1 MRAALVRVAATAA
14 ALGIALSAA
23 PFEAAAGGTRLWE
36 IAGQEELE
44 KGSAVRTS
52 ISSRGEISLGLAAT
66 RLDLEDVGMVW
77 SCLRGEDGSIFL
89 GTGYDG
95 RIFRVRGEKVEE
107 IATTGQL
114 VITALAVDSGGD
126 LYAASLPDPAI
137 WKIPDASGIEGE
149 PVEADKWAELPEP
162 VEHVWALEL
171 DDEGRTLFAAT
182 GPEGQLW
189 AVGRDAKPAL
199 HLDTDEDHILSLARG
214 PGGALLA
221 GTSPEALLLEVDAPG
236 RYRMLIDFDET
247 EVKAIAVH
255 DGAVIAAVNK
265 FKRAPAIPTKKSS
278 AAKKK
283 ARKAREVGDGALWR
297 ILPDGRQE
305 KLWERDDGHVVALA
319 VDDGGRAFLGLGAE
333 GKIVSVSPDRISRAE
348 LDLDERQ
355 VMALVAERD
364 LLFAGTGDAGSAYE
378 VERARKAD
386 AFYLSPPLDAGTTAR
401 WGRCGWYG
409 RGRLL
414 VESRSGN
421 TAVPDEGWSTW
432 SAPLKRGAEIP
443 SDAARYLQL
452 RVSWKRDAG
461 AVLESAEVAY
471 RPLNRR
477 AVITEL
483 DPDSPFHGKGKP
495 GKSKKKSDEN
505 GVEVSKRTIEA
516 RPSRGNDGELDLSW
530 KVDNPDGDT
539 LRYQLWY
546 RAVGEDLWRPIT
558 GENELLTR
566 SRYDWETETVPEGRY
581 QIRLTADDSPSN
593 DPGEVLS
600 DELISVPVLVDNHQP
615 RVERLRR
622 RGDRLL
628 GVAADGFS
636 AISALEMSLDGG
648 PWLPIFC
655 KDGIFDET
663 EEEFE
668 IELPAGLAPGPHAVA
683 VRAYDRAGN
692 AGTAEIHIEVDT
704 RR

>member
-1 MRAALVRVAATAA
+1 MRAALLRVAAVAA
-14 ALGIALSAA
+14 ALGIALTAV
-23 PFEAAAGGTRLWE
+23 PFVAAAGGTRLWE

-44 KGSAVRTS
+44 KGSAVRTA
-52 ISSRGEISLGLAAT
+52 ISSSGEVSLGLAAT
-66 RLDLEDVGMVW
+66 RLDLEGVGMVW
-77 SCLRGEDGSIFL
+77 SCLRGEDGSIFI

-114 VITALAVDSGGD
+114 VITALALDSQGD
-126 LYAASLPDPAI
+126 LYAAALPDPAI
-137 WKIPDASGIEGE
+137 WKIPGAAGIEGE
-149 PVEADKWAELPEP
+149 PIEAEKWAELPEP

-189 AVGRDAKPAL
+189 AVGRDAVPAL
-199 HLDTDEDHILSLARG
+199 HLETGEDHILSAARG
-214 PGGALLA
+214 PDGALLV
-221 GTSPEALLLEVDAPG
+221 GTSPEALLLEVTGPG
-236 RYRMLIDFDET
+236 RFRTLIDFDAT

-255 DGAVIAAVNK
+255 EGAVIAAVNK

-278 AAKKK
+278 SAKKK
-283 ARKAREVGDGALWR
+283 ARKAREVGDGSLWR

-319 VDDGGRAFLGLGAE
+319 IDDGGRTFLGLGAE
-333 GKIVSVSPDRISRAE
+333 GKVVSVSPERISRTD

-355 VMALVAERD
+355 VMALVAEGD
-364 LLFAGTGDAGSAYE
+364 LLFAGTGDAGSAYA
-378 VERARKAD
+378 VERSRKAD

-401 WGRCGWYG
+401 WGRGGWYG
-409 RGRLL
+409 SGRLL

-421 TAVPDEGWSTW
+421 TAVPDESWSAW
-432 SAPLKRGAEIP
+432 SAPLKREGEIP

-452 RVSWKRDAG
+452 RFFWKRDAG

-495 GKSKKKSDEN
+495 GKSKNKSDEK
-505 GVEVSKRTIEA
+505 VVALSERTIEA
-516 RPSRGNDGELDLSW
+516 RPARGNDGELNLSW

-539 LRYQLWY
+539 LRYRLWY
-546 RAVGEDLWRPIT
+546 RAVGEDLWRPIID
-558 GENELLTR
+558 EDYLLTR
-566 SRYDWETETVPEGRY
+566 SRYDWKTETVPEGRY

-593 DPGEVLS
+593 DPSAVLS

-615 RVERLRR
+615 RVKELRR
-622 RGDRLL
+622 RGDEIQ
-628 GVAADGFS
+628 GVAEDGFS

-648 PWLPIFC
+648 PWLPLFC
-655 KDGIFDET
+655 KDGIFDEA

-668 IELPAGLAPGPHAVA
+668 IELPAELEAGPHAVA

-692 AGTAEIHIEVDT
+692 AGTAEIHIEVEK
-704 RR
+704 RP